1 MCTINCTIVEIT
13 FLCLANMG
21 CGYSKLVSL
30 DAGQRKKG
38 ISVSG
43 YRRAEKTSKNCLNA
57 RISNTWLIGVV
68 FGRFLSSV
76 VIYNSNS
83 FLYVE

>member
-1 MCTINCTIVEIT
+1 
-13 FLCLANMG
+13 MG

-43 YRRAEKTSKNCLNA
+43 YRRAEKTVQLQEFQ
-57 RISNTWLIGVV
+57 T
-68 FGRFLSSV
+68 FG
-76 VIYNSNS
+76 
-83 FLYVE
+83 